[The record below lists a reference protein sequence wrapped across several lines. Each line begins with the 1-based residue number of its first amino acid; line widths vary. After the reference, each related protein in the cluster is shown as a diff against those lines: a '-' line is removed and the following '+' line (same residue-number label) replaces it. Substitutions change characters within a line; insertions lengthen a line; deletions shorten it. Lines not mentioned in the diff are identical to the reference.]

1 MPKYSVQW
9 VRRYHT
15 AGVVIVEADNGDEA
29 HDAVMDNLDEITSS
43 MQAEDM
49 CVDCQMIECDMHTYT
64 DGDDVH
70 VLREVI

>member
-1 MPKYSVQW
+1 MPKYSEQW
-9 VRRYHT
+9 VRRYYT

-29 HDAVMDNLDEITSS
+29 HDAVMDSIDEYTNSIRH
-43 MQAEDM
+43 EDI
-49 CVDCQMIECDMHTYT
+49 VNEP

>member
-9 VRRYHT
+9 VRRYYT

-29 HDAVMDNLDEITSS
+29 HDAVMDSIDEYTNSIRH
-43 MQAEDM
+43 EDI
-49 CVDCQMIECDMHTYT
+49 VNEP

>member
-9 VRRYHT
+9 VRRYYT

-29 HDAVMDNLDEITSS
+29 HDAVMDNLGEVMGS
-43 MQAEDM
+43 MQPED
-49 CVDCQMIECDMHTYT
+49 IHHEP